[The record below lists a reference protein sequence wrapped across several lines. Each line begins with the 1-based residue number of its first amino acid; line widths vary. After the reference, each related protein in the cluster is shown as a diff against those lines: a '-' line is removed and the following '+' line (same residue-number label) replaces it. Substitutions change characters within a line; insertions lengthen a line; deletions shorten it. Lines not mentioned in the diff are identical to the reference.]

1 MKNIK
6 IESEFIKLDQFLKL
20 ADIASTGGEAK
31 VMIMSE
37 DIKVNSQVA
46 TQRGKKLV
54 RGDIVTYI
62 NDDYMV
68 K

>member
-1 MKNIK
+1 
-6 IESEFIKLDQFLKL
+6 
-20 ADIASTGGEAK
+20 
-31 VMIMSE
+31 MIMSE

-54 RGDIVTYI
+54 RGDIVTYM

>member
-20 ADIASTGGEAK
+20 A
-31 VMIMSE
+31 

-54 RGDIVTYI
+54 RGDIVTYM

>member
-37 DIKVNSQVA
+37 DRKVNSQVA

-54 RGDIVTYI
+54 RGDIVTYM